1 VPDELQLHI
10 SIVRR
15 SFNSVLQGSGSQM
28 AFRFQLERFQVPLS
42 TAKFETLL
50 NVALADANFSNT
62 QETLLKSFS
71 GDACLKA
78 AN

>member
-1 VPDELQLHI
+1 
-10 SIVRR
+10 
-15 SFNSVLQGSGSQM
+15 M